1 MHKIVKQIKTGAE
14 PLTFFTTHANINNT
28 FDIYWVRI
36 TGFGNL
42 DRSQI
47 RWFTFKIS

>member
-1 MHKIVKQIKTGAE
+1 MSNLSSSRSRFYV
-14 PLTFFTTHANINNT
+14 TTHANINNT

-42 DRSQI
+42 ARSQI
-47 RWFTFKIS
+47 RWFF